1 MLIYIGADH
10 QGFQLKDALKKF
22 LKERGYEIIDVGNDK
37 YDEND
42 DYPDFAV
49 LVARQV
55 AQDVFTRRGVLI
67 CGSGA
72 GVDITAN
79 KFKDIRSVLAASPD
93 QAYLSRKDDDTNV
106 LSLAAEFT
114 NEEAAKKIL
123 SVWLSTPFSGGERYK
138 RRIEKIR
145 NIEYGNE

>member
-10 QGFQLKDALKKF
+10 QGFKLKDALKKF

-42 DYPDFAV
+42 DYPDFAA

-55 AQDVFTRRGVLI
+55 AQDIFTRKGVLI

-72 GVDITAN
+72 GVGATRAGSMTDGAIGGGGLAN
-79 KFKDIRSVLAASPD
+79 ECGIFGCLE
-93 QAYLSRKDDDTNV
+93 L
-106 LSLAAEFT
+106 
-114 NEEAAKKIL
+114 
-123 SVWLSTPFSGGERYK
+123 RYP
-138 RRIEKIR
+138 R
-145 NIEYGNE
+145 

>member
-10 QGFQLKDALKKF
+10 QGFQLKEILKKF
-22 LKERGYEIIDVGNDK
+22 LKERGYEVIDVGNDK

-42 DYPDFAV
+42 DYSDFAV
-49 LVARQV
+49 SVAKQV
-55 AQDVFTRRGVLI
+55 AQDTSIRRGILI

-72 GVDITAN
+72 GVDIAAN
-79 KFKDIRSVLAASPD
+79 KFNNIRSVLAANPD

-114 NEEAAKKIL
+114 DEEIAKKIA
-123 SVWLSTPFSGGERYK
+123 SVWLSTPFSGEEKYK
-138 RRIEKIR
+138 RRLEKI
-145 NIEYGNE
+145 NKIEENN